1 MSFAGDYKLKRLDIC
16 YPSQPNTPIMDIKS
30 MVSEVLVYESIETP
44 FIKTDVIINDL
55 ESFHDLLKGQEIL
68 HFNIESNI
76 KGVGTSTL
84 NLSLMLHRISDR
96 IKFERQE
103 TYRLEFI
110 NSDTFVNELD
120 SKRVNKVYKNVKFS
134 NIVTDILTKELK
146 TNEKRK
152 IESTD
157 RNVRYVVPNWRPF
170 DAISWTCAKATR
182 SSKSNQTGYLFF
194 FNDRDGYV
202 YTSVDKL
209 LEDPVKKPQ
218 LQTFVYRQKNLGTEN
233 SQVQNSQL
241 EDFTAIQSIKYN
253 DVTRDLEQLRLGS
266 YGGTAVGID
275 LVDLRPSTKK
285 LYTIDEY
292 FNRMSHAEKVK
303 PFGKSGIPI
312 HKTHSR
318 QWLIGLPTYLYS
330 NTGAGGSSNFDGN
343 VVDKSLDEFL
353 YSNLR
358 YVSMKHFVIS
368 ITIPGNTTVTAGDC
382 VYIKVPAKDRSK
394 SNKLIEDPIY
404 SGKYLVTSLVHRWTP
419 EKLETIL
426 YLARD
431 TQWKE
436 PKVV

>member
-1 MSFAGDYKLKRLDIC
+1 MSFAGDYKLKKLHIC
-16 YPSQPNTPIMDIKS
+16 YPSQPNTPIMDVKS
-30 MVSEVLVYESIETP
+30 MVSEILVYQSIETP
-44 FIKTDVIINDL
+44 FIRTDVIINDL

-68 HFNIESNI
+68 HFDIESNI
-76 KGVGTSTL
+76 KGVGTSKL
-84 NLSLMLHRISDR
+84 KLSLMLHRISDR
-96 IKFERQE
+96 IKSERQE

-134 NIVTDILTKELK
+134 DIVTDILTKELQSK
-146 TNEKRK
+146 EKRK
-152 IESTD
+152 IEQTD

-209 LEDPVKKPQ
+209 LEDPVKKPD
-218 LQTFVYRQKNLGTEN
+218 LQTFVYRQKNLGVAD
-233 SQVQNSQL
+233 SKVQNSQL

-253 DVTRDLEQLRLGS
+253 DVTKDLEQLRLGS
-266 YGGTAVGID
+266 YGGTITGID
-275 LVDLRPSTKK
+275 LLDLRTGTAKV
-285 LYTIDEY
+285 YTIDDY
-292 FNRMSHAEKVK
+292 FNKMSHAEKVK

-312 HKTHSR
+312 HKSHSR
-318 QWLIGLPTYLYS
+318 QWLVGLPTYLYS
-330 NTGAGGSSNFDGN
+330 NTGAGGLSNFDGN
-343 VVDKSLDEFL
+343 SVDKTMDEFL
-353 YSNLR
+353 YSALR

-368 ITIPGNTTVTAGDC
+368 ITIPGNTTVTVGDC
-382 VYIKVPAKDRSK
+382 VYIKVPAKDRTK

-404 SGKYLVTSLVHRWTP
+404 SGKYLVTSLVHRWIP
-419 EKLETIL
+419 DKLETTL
-426 YLARD
+426 YLSRD

-436 PKVV
+436 PQVI